1 MSQIP
6 WLGGEKVAA
15 KKTKNRVKEDAEA
28 ATLPANPVAGERALL
43 FSPKGGPRSLVVGD
57 LHIGIETDYA
67 FGGVKIPSATESI
80 VRRLKAIQASSG
92 ALKLVIAGDLKHSVQ
107 TITRQEEE
115 EVPESLA
122 ELSQVFKEV
131 VVVPGNHDGNAER
144 LVEGVAAS
152 VRLAPV
158 GGELL
163 RGGLLVIHGHAWPDR
178 ALAARA
184 RGVALAHNHTAVALE
199 DSLGRVAKEP
209 CWARGRVNP
218 ERWREATGSDN
229 YPEVIL
235 MPPFNELCTGVAL
248 NLQGVRPIGP
258 LLREGC
264 VDLPRAEVFL
274 LDGAMLGTV
283 GALSIALQGD
293 ALRKLMRGASE
304 DQ

>member
-1 MSQIP
+1 MA
-6 WLGGEKVAA
+6 EKRPKKRAGTRAA
-15 KKTKNRVKEDAEA
+15 HEA
-28 ATLPANPVAGERALL
+28 LPANPVAGERALL
-43 FSPKGGPRSLVVGD
+43 FSPKGGPRALVVGD

-67 FGGVKIPSATESI
+67 FGGVKIPSATQAI
-80 VRRLKAIQASSG
+80 VRRLKAIQTSTG
-92 ALKLVIAGDLKHSVQ
+92 ATKLVIAGDLKHSVQ

-122 ELSQVFKEV
+122 ALSEVFDEV

-144 LVEGVAAS
+144 LVQGAAPN
-152 VRLAPV
+152 VRLTPV

-178 ALAARA
+178 ALAASA

-199 DSLGRVAKEP
+199 DSLGRVTKEP

-218 ERWREATGSDN
+218 ERWREATGADT

-264 VDLPRAEVFL
+264 IDLPRFEVFL

-283 GALSIALQGD
+283 ASLTLALQGD
-293 ALRKLMRGASE
+293 ALRRVTRGASE

>member
-1 MSQIP
+1 MA
-6 WLGGEKVAA
+6 EKRP
-15 KKTKNRVKEDAEA
+15 KKRAPEA
-28 ATLPANPVAGERALL
+28 AEPQALPANPVAGERALL
-43 FSPKGGPRSLVVGD
+43 FSPKGGPRTLVVGD

-67 FGGVKIPSATESI
+67 FGGVKIPSATQAI
-80 VRRLKAIQASSG
+80 VRRLKAVQASTG
-92 ALKLVIAGDLKHSVQ
+92 ARKLVIAGDLKHSIQ

-115 EVPESLA
+115 EVPDFLA
-122 ELSQVFKEV
+122 EVAKVLDEV
-131 VVVPGNHDGNAER
+131 VVVPGNHDGNAKR
-144 LVEGVAAS
+144 LVDGAAPN
-152 VRLAPV
+152 VRLGQV

-178 ALAARA
+178 ALAGRA

-199 DSLGRVAKEP
+199 DALGRVTKEP
-209 CWARGRVNP
+209 CWVRGRVNP
-218 ERWREATGSDN
+218 ERWREATGADT
-229 YPEVIL
+229 YPEFIL

-264 VDLPRAEVFL
+264 IDLPRAEVFL

-283 GALSIALQGD
+283 GSLTLTLQGD
-293 ALRKLMRGASE
+293 ALRRVTRGASE

>member
-1 MSQIP
+1 LVKNMTGKRP
-6 WLGGEKVAA
+6 KKRAKTAA
-15 KKTKNRVKEDAEA
+15 KSEA
-28 ATLPANPVAGERALL
+28 LPANPVAGERALL
-43 FSPKGGPRSLVVGD
+43 FAPKGGPRALVVGD
-57 LHIGIETDYA
+57 LHLGIETDYA
-67 FGGVKIPSATESI
+67 FGGVKIPSATQAI
-80 VRRLKAIQASSG
+80 VRRLKALQGSTG
-92 ALKLVIAGDLKHSVQ
+92 ATKLAIAGDLKHSVQ

-122 ELSQVFKEV
+122 ELAQAFGEI

-144 LVEGVAAS
+144 LVAGAAPN

-184 RGVALAHNHTAVALE
+184 RGVALAHNHTAIALE
-199 DSLGRVAKEP
+199 DSLGRVTKEP

-218 ERWREATGSDN
+218 ERWAEATGADT

-248 NLQGVRPIGP
+248 NLRGVRPIGP

-274 LDGAMLGTV
+274 LDGVMLGTV
-283 GALSIALQGD
+283 GALTLNLEGD
-293 ALRKLMRGASE
+293 ALRRVTRGASE

>member
-1 MSQIP
+1 VTAK
-6 WLGGEKVAA
+6 GRKKGAA
-15 KKTKNRVKEDAEA
+15 KPGEA
-28 ATLPANPVAGERALL
+28 ALPANPVAGERALL
-43 FSPKGGPRSLVVGD
+43 FTPKGGPRSLVVGD
-57 LHIGIETDYA
+57 LHFGIETDYA
-67 FGGVKIPSATESI
+67 FGGVKIPSASQAM
-80 VRRLKAIQASSG
+80 VRRLKTLQASTG
-92 ALKLVIAGDLKHSVQ
+92 AAKLAIAGDLKHSVQ

-115 EVPESLA
+115 EVPEALA
-122 ELSQVFKEV
+122 DLAKVYAEV

-144 LVEGVAAS
+144 LVSGAAPN

-184 RGVALAHNHTAVALE
+184 RGLALAHNHTAIALE
-199 DSLGRVAKEP
+199 DALGRISKEP

-218 ERWREATGSDN
+218 ERWREATGADT
-229 YPEVIL
+229 YPEVIM
-235 MPPFNELCTGVAL
+235 MPPFNSLCRGVAL

-274 LDGAMLGTV
+274 LDGVMLGTV
-283 GALSIALQGD
+283 GSLTLSLEDD
-293 ALRKLMRGASE
+293 ALRRLTRGASE